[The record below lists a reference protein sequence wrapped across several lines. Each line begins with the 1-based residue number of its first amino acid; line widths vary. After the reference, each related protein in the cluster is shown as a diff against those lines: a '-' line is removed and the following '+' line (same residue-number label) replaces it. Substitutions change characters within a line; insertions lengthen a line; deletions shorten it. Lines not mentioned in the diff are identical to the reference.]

1 MVMGKVATTTKA
13 EREKRLSKAKRR
25 SLKVASQQRK
35 KEMAEKEYAEQ
46 VRELTRKE
54 MEMAEKEF
62 ARARLLWERIKI
74 GVKKTER
81 GEGRCRTS
89 ENERERD
96 HREEREKTERDL
108 ISFLF

>member
-1 MVMGKVATTTKA
+1 MVMGKVATTTMA

-54 MEMAEKEF
+54 MEIIRIGFVRNRM
-62 ARARLLWERIKI
+62 RAY
-74 GVKKTER
+74 
-81 GEGRCRTS
+81 
-89 ENERERD
+89 
-96 HREEREKTERDL
+96 
-108 ISFLF
+108 

>member
-54 MEMAEKEF
+54 MEIIRIGFVRNRM
-62 ARARLLWERIKI
+62 RAY
-74 GVKKTER
+74 
-81 GEGRCRTS
+81 
-89 ENERERD
+89 
-96 HREEREKTERDL
+96 
-108 ISFLF
+108 

>member
-1 MVMGKVATTTKA
+1 
-13 EREKRLSKAKRR
+13 
-25 SLKVASQQRK
+25 
-35 KEMAEKEYAEQ
+35 MAEQVRLAAAEKAYAQQ

-62 ARARLLWERIKI
+62 GRARHLWERIKI

-81 GEGRCRTS
+81 GEGRCRMS